1 MFKLFK
7 YIKNNNIME
16 DDYGQFTYLDYQQ
29 EARPRKN
36 IEYVEIE
43 GLQTSISIESLDDW
57 FENTNSNI
65 DEISKKINDLTKQ
78 KMFIFTRLALLFGL
92 ILFSGAWGLYA
103 IFTL

>member
-7 YIKNNNIME
+7 YIKNNNLME

-43 GLQTSISIESLDDW
+43 GLQTSISIDSLDDW

-65 DEISKKINDLTKQ
+65 DDISKKINDLTRQ
-78 KMFIFTRLALLFGL
+78 KVFIFGRLFFLFGL

-103 IFTL
+103 IFSL

>member
-1 MFKLFK
+1 
-7 YIKNNNIME
+7 ME

-78 KMFIFTRLALLFGL
+78 KMFIFTRLCLIIWFNFIFWCLGVIRNFYSLEFIKLNNKLSGL
-92 ILFSGAWGLYA
+92 
-103 IFTL
+103 

>member
-1 MFKLFK
+1 
-7 YIKNNNIME
+7 ME
-16 DDYGQFTYLDYQQ
+16 DDYGQFAYLENYQ
-29 EARPRKN
+29 EARPRRN
-36 IEYVEIE
+36 HEYIEIE

-65 DEISKKINDLTKQ
+65 DDISKKINELTRQ
-78 KMFIFTRLALLFGL
+78 KVFIFGRLFFLFGL

>member
-1 MFKLFK
+1 MSENFTFETAEQF
-7 YIKNNNIME
+7 IE
-16 DDYGQFTYLDYQQ
+16 D
-29 EARPRKN
+29 N

-78 KMFIFTRLALLFGL
+78 KM
-92 ILFSGAWGLYA
+92 YKY
-103 IFTL
+103 